1 MKRPWGKIVAL
12 VLGIFLFLWILGQVG
27 LDETLA
33 LVRQVGWRFLPLL
46 LPSLLMCILLSLG
59 WWWTVP
65 PGVSFPNLFLIRT
78 AGEAVNITTPLAY
91 LGGEPLKASLLNR
104 IGIPLT
110 DGAASVVVT
119 KTTATLAYCL
129 FIFVGL
135 ATALVGTTSSSSAL
149 VGGIGVGCFL
159 AFSVFVLYYSQRRG
173 LFSLL
178 HRLAY
183 WLGVRGETWMSKREV
198 LETLDAKIVTLYR
211 SGKILSGCLLFSFL
225 GWLTS
230 SLETYFFL
238 WALGTPVDIVTAI
251 VIQALVLGVN
261 VATFFIPGSLG
272 AQEGGNLL
280 IFAGLG
286 MTGEVAIA
294 YSLLR
299 RARQVAWILIGL
311 AVLTRFGWK
320 EIKAPPELEPG
331 S

>member
-1 MKRPWGKIVAL
+1 MKRPWVKTVAL
-12 VLGIFLFLWILGQVG
+12 CLGLFLFLWILGQVG
-27 LDETLA
+27 LDDTLA
-33 LVRQVGWRFLPLL
+33 LVRQVGWRFPPLL
-46 LPSLLMCILLSLG
+46 LPSFLMWTLLSLG

-104 IGIPLT
+104 LGIPLT
-110 DGAASVVVT
+110 DGVASVVVT
-119 KTTATLAYCL
+119 KTTATFAYSL
-129 FIFVGL
+129 FIFAGL
-135 ATALVGTTSSSSAL
+135 ATALVGTQSSSSAL

-159 AFSVFVLYYSQRRG
+159 ALSVFVLYYSQRRG

-183 WLGVRGETWMSKREV
+183 WLGLRGETWMAKREV
-198 LETLDAKIVTLYR
+198 LEILDTKILTLYR
-211 SGKILSGCLLFSFL
+211 SGKILSGCLIFSLL
-225 GWLTS
+225 GWLVS
-230 SLETYFFL
+230 PLETYFFL
-238 WALGTPVDIVTAI
+238 WALGTPVDFVTAI

-299 RARQVAWILIGL
+299 RGRQIAWILIGL
-311 AVLTRFGWK
+311 AILTRFGWK
-320 EIKAPPELEPG
+320 ELKTPPGLEPG
-331 S
+331 A